1 MGSTATSNS
10 VLHLLKDPP
19 AKLVNELQ
27 GLAAWVAMNEV
38 NTMSDLNQKQKEQK
52 LFELYHGSLEIG
64 QEADTFEGREVVP
77 YACACKNPCRSL
89 LLVSFISIRRSGR

>member
-52 LFELYHGSLEIG
+52 LFEL
-64 QEADTFEGREVVP
+64 
-77 YACACKNPCRSL
+77 
-89 LLVSFISIRRSGR
+89 